1 MRKVTV
7 RLPASITSI
16 GPGIRA
22 LGLAIGIHTT
32 VEISE
37 RSDNQLIVD
46 TAGEGAGHYSI
57 GLRHPV
63 VLALMRVFQR
73 LERAPLGIHVRI
85 NNLIPVESGL
95 GAEAAFWVAGI
106 IGAHNLLGH
115 NLSREEILRLS
126 AQLTPQPD
134 NAISTLLGGLTS
146 GIMVNNEVVYRS
158 LPLTPLQ
165 LIIVLPELESYV
177 ARTAANPTIA
187 LATVAHNIS
196 RIPLLLEGLRA
207 GDLRLITQ
215 VLDDQID
222 QPRLQPQIPGYTHV
236 LESAR
241 IAGASG
247 MTICGSGPALM
258 AFAPRNH
265 QHIADAMVN
274 AFANLDIKARAWV
287 APIDTQGVVISAM
300 QSS

>member
-7 RLPASITSI
+7 RLPATITNL

-22 LGLAIGIHTT
+22 LGLAIGIHAT

-46 TAGEGAGHYSI
+46 TVGEGAGHYSI

-73 LERAPLGIHVRI
+73 LERAPLGIHVRV
-85 NNLIPVESGL
+85 NNQIPVESGL
-95 GAEAAFWVAGI
+95 GAEAAFWVAGL
-106 IGAHNLLGH
+106 IGANNLLGH
-115 NLSREEILRLS
+115 SLSREALLRLS

-146 GIMVNNEVVYRS
+146 SVMVNDDLTYRS
-158 LPLTPLQ
+158 LPLTPGR
-165 LIIVLPELESYV
+165 LIITLPEIVGYTSSSTSVRPLPE
-177 ARTAANPTIA
+177 TAVI
-187 LATVAHNIS
+187 HNIS
-196 RIPLLLEGLRA
+196 RIPLLLEGLRT
-207 GDLRLITQ
+207 GDVSLITQ
-215 VLDDQID
+215 MLDDQID
-222 QPRLQPQIPGYTHV
+222 QPRWQPQIPGYAHV

-241 IAGASG
+241 IAGAAG
-247 MTICGSGPALM
+247 MTICGRGPALLT
-258 AFAPRNH
+258 FAVENH
-265 QHIADAMVN
+265 HHIADAMVT
-274 AFANLDIKARAWV
+274 AFDNVGIKARGWV
-287 APIDTQGVVISAM
+287 VPIDTQGVVISAM

>member
-16 GPGIRA
+16 GPGTHA

-37 RSDNQLIVD
+37 RADNQLIVD

-73 LERAPLGIHVRI
+73 LERAPLGIHVRV

-106 IGAHNLLGH
+106 IGANNLLGYS
-115 NLSREEILRLS
+115 LSREEILLLSARLS
-126 AQLTPQPD
+126 PQPD

-146 GIMVNNEVVYRS
+146 GVMIDDQLVYRA
-158 LPLTPLQ
+158 LPLTPLR
-165 LIIVLPELESYV
+165 LIIVLPEIDDYT
-177 ARTAANPTIA
+177 ARAVDTPALP
-187 LATVAHNIS
+187 LATVAHNLS
-196 RIPLLLEGLRA
+196 RIPLLLEGLRT
-207 GDLRLITQ
+207 GDPALVAQ

-222 QPRLQPQIPGYTHV
+222 QPRLQAQIPGYTHV
-236 LESAR
+236 WELAR
-241 IAGASG
+241 SAGASG
-247 MTICGSGPALM
+247 MTICGDGPALL
-258 AFAPRNH
+258 AIAPGNH
-265 QHIADAMVN
+265 HEILDAMIL
-274 AFANLDIKARAWV
+274 AFANLSIQARGWV